1 MLNTLKKM
9 MVRRMKLVDDKTTV
23 NVQEEAKFL
32 QESNQDDP
40 KLDPKDVAS
49 IEGE

>member
-1 MLNTLKKM
+1 
-9 MVRRMKLVDDKTTV
+9 MKLVDDKTTI

-32 QESNQDDP
+32 QESNQDNP
-40 KLDPKDVAS
+40 ELDPKDVTP